1 MKILLFGITNVG
13 KSTIGKM
20 LSKELNYNFDDIDD
34 EIKKKYKTIDIFKEK
49 YPSDYER
56 HMQRGN
62 ILKNVVNKYKDNVV
76 IAVSSIFYEEFF
88 NDVIGQANVLAIELQ
103 DSPENILERLV
114 YADENDE
121 VHPLVIKTK
130 SEKDYYLKEIKED
143 IKYYKR
149 VYKKIENKFDMQG
162 EKPEEVTKRLLE
174 YIKRKNVM
182 CGSINR
188 WLCDN

>member
-20 LSKELNYNFDDIDD
+20 LSKELNYDFDDIDD
-34 EIKKKYKTIDIFKEK
+34 EIKKQYKAIDIFKEK
-49 YPSDYER
+49 YHNDYER

-62 ILKNVVNKYKDNVV
+62 ILKDVVNKYKDNVV
-76 IAVSSIFYEEFF
+76 IAVSPIFYEEFF
-88 NDVIGQANVLAIELQ
+88 EDVIDQSNVFAIELQ
-103 DSPENILERLV
+103 DLPENILERLV

-121 VHPLVIKTK
+121 VHPLVTKTK
-130 SEKDYYLKEIKED
+130 TEKNYYLKDIKED

-162 EKPEEVTKRLLE
+162 ENQKKLQRD
-174 YIKRKNVM
+174 Y
-182 CGSINR
+182 
-188 WLCDN
+188 

>member
-13 KSTIGKM
+13 KSTIGKI
-20 LSKELNYNFDDIDD
+20 LSKKLNYDFDDIDD
-34 EIKKKYKTIDIFKEK
+34 EIKKRHKTIDIFQEK
-49 YPSDYER
+49 YPNDYER

-62 ILKNVVNKYKDNVV
+62 ILKDVVNKYKDNVV
-76 IAVSSIFYEEFF
+76 IAVSPIFYEEFF
-88 NDVIGQANVLAIELQ
+88 DDVISQYNVLAIELR

-121 VHPLVIKTK
+121 IHPLVIKTK
-130 SEKDYYLKEIKED
+130 AERNYYLKDIKED
-143 IKYYKR
+143 IKYYQR

-174 YIKRKNVM
+174 YIKFKK
-182 CGSINR
+182 INIT
-188 WLCDN
+188 